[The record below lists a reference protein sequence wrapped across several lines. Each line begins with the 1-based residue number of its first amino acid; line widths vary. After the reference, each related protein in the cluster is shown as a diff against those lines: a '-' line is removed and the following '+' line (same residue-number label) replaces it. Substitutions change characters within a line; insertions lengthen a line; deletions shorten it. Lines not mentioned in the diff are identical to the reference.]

1 MKAYQINDLERL
13 TGIKAHTIRIWE
25 KRYGLISPNRTDT
38 NRRYYDDD
46 QVKRLLNVAT
56 LVASGH
62 KISKIAAYSDDQ
74 LHEFIEA
81 TENFGD
87 ASGSNTAFVNDLIS
101 SMLVFDEA
109 AFEKVFSAAVLR
121 MGFYETVVNIVYP
134 FLVKTGVFWSTDK
147 SVPAQEHFAS
157 CIIRRKLMAATDGL
171 LPATNTSRCFLL
183 FLPPSEWHDVGL
195 MFANYIIR
203 ANGFST
209 IYLGQNMPTEGI
221 GQVMTTAKPTHLV
234 TFFTAPRPD
243 EEIAFMLRS
252 YSRIAGSGSVLAA
265 VSDPGR
271 LKLRMANVSFLEGV
285 ASLDK
290 WLK

>member
-62 KISKIAAYSDDQ
+62 KISKIAAYSDGQ
-74 LHEFIEA
+74 LHEYIEA
-81 TENFGD
+81 AENYGD
-87 ASGSNTAFVNDLIS
+87 ASSSNIAFVNDMIS

-121 MGFYETVVNIVYP
+121 MGFYETVVNVVYP
-134 FLVKTGVFWSTDK
+134 FLIKTGVLWTTDK

-183 FLPPSEWHDVGL
+183 FLPPSEWHEVGL

-203 ANGFST
+203 ANGFPT
-209 IYLGQNMPTEGI
+209 VYLGQNVPTEGVA
-221 GQVMTTAKPTHLV
+221 QVWASGKPTHLV

-243 EEIAFMLRS
+243 EEISFLLRS
-252 YSRIAGSGSVLAA
+252 YSRVAASGSLLAA
-265 VSDPGR
+265 VADHSR
-271 LKLRMANVSFLEGV
+271 LKLKMGNLSFLDGIS
-285 ASLDK
+285 SLDK